1 MATAAGSSN
10 VRETGHADTVAGWK
24 ASTIDADRNQF
35 KKDA

>member
-10 VRETGHADTVAGWK
+10 MRETGRADTVAGWK

-35 KKDA
+35 RIDA